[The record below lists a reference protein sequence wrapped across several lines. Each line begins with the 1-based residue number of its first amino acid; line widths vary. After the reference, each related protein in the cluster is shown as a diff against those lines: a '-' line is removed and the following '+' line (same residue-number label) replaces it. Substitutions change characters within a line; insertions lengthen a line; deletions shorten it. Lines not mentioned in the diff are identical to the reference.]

1 MCQAQPNQG
10 SGIFLQEQISYT
22 PELFLCDDRTPGEQ
36 KIKYMKTTM
45 KKKVL
50 IPILAISIL
59 LVGSGFVKSDFFE
72 IAKQIEIFTTLF
84 KELNMNYVDETNP
97 AELMDTAI
105 KNMLDD
111 LDPYTKFLNE
121 QDVEEYRINNAG
133 EYSGI
138 GATVRSYKDKLLIIE
153 PYKDYPAD
161 KAGLKAGDEVIKIGE
176 ISVSDFDDNA
186 SELLKGANNT
196 SVAVTYKRQGE
207 TKTTT
212 ITRGAVEV
220 DAVPF
225 YNMVDDKTGYIVL
238 AKFNEKASGQ
248 TKDALLDLKGKG
260 AEKIILDLRGN
271 PGGLLSEAINV
282 TNLFVDKDELI
293 VTTKSK
299 VKKFNRE
306 YKTKNRAVDTEIPLV
321 VLVNGSS
328 ASASEIVSGSLQ
340 DLDRAVVM
348 GARSFGKGLVQ
359 RPMKLTYGTQLKVT
373 ISRYFTP
380 SGRCIQ
386 SLDYWNR
393 DENNNAVRNT
403 DFNEFK
409 TRNGRPVQDGGGVL
423 PDIEITAVQANP
435 LTTALLNNNVIFDY
449 ATDYYYNNPLQDLG
463 SFDFNDSDF
472 RKFKVF
478 VSASDFSFET
488 KTEKVL
494 KDAMTNREEV
504 IFNETIE
511 MDFKTLLKDIENS
524 KTTALE
530 THQKEIQSK
539 LEDEIV
545 KRYFYREGLYNYYLK
560 NDDAILA
567 ATELLGNSSKYDDI
581 LK

>member
-1 MCQAQPNQG
+1 MNN
-10 SGIFLQEQISYT
+10 L
-22 PELFLCDDRTPGEQ
+22 L
-36 KIKYMKTTM
+36 

-50 IPILAISIL
+50 IPVFALIILISA
-59 LVGSGFVKSDFFE
+59 SGFKSDFFE

-97 AELMDTAI
+97 AELMDAAI
-105 KNMLDD
+105 KNMLDE

-121 QDVEEYRINNAG
+121 QDVEAYKINNAG

-138 GATVRSYKDKLLIIE
+138 GATVRSYKEKLLIIE

-161 KAGLKAGDEVIKIGE
+161 KAGLKAGDEIIKIGE
-176 ISVSDFDDNA
+176 INISDFDDNG

-196 SVAVTYKRQGE
+196 SVTVTYKRQGE
-207 TKTTT
+207 TKTAT
-212 ITRGAVEV
+212 ITRAGVEV

-225 YNMVDDKTGYIVL
+225 YHMVDEKTGYIVL
-238 AKFNEKASGQ
+238 AKFNAKASSQ
-248 TKDALLDLKGKG
+248 TKAALIDLKGKG
-260 AEKIILDLRGN
+260 AEKIILDLRSN

-282 TNLFVDKDELI
+282 TNLFVDKGELI

-306 YKTKNRAVDTEIPLV
+306 YKTKNKAVDTKIPLV

-359 RPMKLTYGTQLKVT
+359 RPMRLTYGTQLKVT

-393 DENNNAVRNT
+393 DENNKAVRNT
-403 DFNEFK
+403 NFNEFK
-409 TRNGRPVQDGGGVL
+409 TKNGRKVEDGGGVL
-423 PDIEITAVQANP
+423 PDIEIDAVKANP
-435 LTTALLNNNVIFDY
+435 LTKALLNNNVIFDF
-449 ATDYYYNNPLQDLG
+449 ATDYYYKNKLEDI
-463 SFDFNDSDF
+463 SDFKFTDSDF
-472 RKFKVF
+472 QGFKAF
-478 VSASDFSFET
+478 VSQSNFSFET
-488 KTEKVL
+488 KAEKAI
-494 KDAMTNREEV
+494 KAAMTNKDDI
-504 IFNETIE
+504 IFNTTVNE
-511 MDFKTLLKDIENS
+511 DFKTLLLDIDKS
-524 KTTALE
+524 KIAALA
-530 THQKEIQSK
+530 THQKEIRSK

-545 KRYFYREGLYNYYLK
+545 KRYAYREGLYEYYLQ

-567 ATELLGNSSKYDDI
+567 AAELLGNTSKYEGL

>member
-1 MCQAQPNQG
+1 M
-10 SGIFLQEQISYT
+10 SSTL
-22 PELFLCDDRTPGEQ
+22 
-36 KIKYMKTTM
+36 
-45 KKKVL
+45 KKRIL
-50 IPILAISIL
+50 IPLIAVVFLA
-59 LVGSGFVKSDFFE
+59 VGSSFKSDFFE

-138 GATVRSYKDKLLIIE
+138 GATVRSFKDKLLIIE

-161 KAGLKAGDEVIKIGE
+161 KAGLRAGDEIIQIGDIK
-176 ISVSDFDDNA
+176 VSDFDDNA

-196 SVAVTYKRQGE
+196 SVEVTFKRQGE
-207 TKTTT
+207 TKTAT

-248 TKDALLDLKGKG
+248 TKEALLDLKGKG
-260 AEKIILDLRGN
+260 AEQIILDLRGN

-282 TNLFVDKDELI
+282 TNLFVPKGELI

-306 YKTKNRAVDTEIPLV
+306 YKTKNKAVDTEIPLV

-403 DFNEFK
+403 TFNDFK

-423 PDIEITAVQANP
+423 PDIEVAAVKANP
-435 LTTALLNNNVIFDY
+435 LTTALLNNNVIFDF
-449 ATDYYYNNPLQDLG
+449 ATDYYYNNTVAEVEAFEFTPT
-463 SFDFNDSDF
+463 DFQQ
-472 RKFKVF
+472 FKTF
-478 VSASDFSFET
+478 VSDSDFSFET

-494 KDAMTNREEV
+494 KEAMTNREEV
-504 IFNETIE
+504 IFNEAIE
-511 MDFKTLLKDIENS
+511 TDFKTLLADIEDS
-524 KTTALE
+524 KATALE
-530 THQKEIQSK
+530 THRKEIQSK

-545 KRYFYREGLYNYYLK
+545 KRYFYREGLYNFYLN

-567 ATELLGNSSKYDDI
+567 ATELLGNSSKYTSI
-581 LK
+581 LQ